1 MRVQAVRNLMAA
13 PKESAGADIVLEHLS
28 GLGDVVSQL
37 EAEAGH
43 LSDWGR
49 ELCARLIGGH
59 RLLTAGNGGSAA
71 EAQHLSAE
79 IVGRFEGD
87 RPPFS
92 AIALHADSSS
102 VTAIGNDY
110 GFDEVFARQVTA
122 HARPGDIVL
131 LLSTSGR
138 SPNLLRA
145 AEAARAAGATSWA
158 LTGRGPNP
166 LAERCD
172 DWIGLDSRASNVQE
186 GQLIAIHAICCAFDA
201 YLGAPAIAPAMPA
214 VAAPAP
220 VPARQGGAR

>member
-1 MRVQAVRNLMAA
+1 VSVQAVPNLVA
-13 PKESAGADIVLEHLS
+13 PKPASAGADIVLEHLS

-37 EAEAGH
+37 AAEADH
-43 LSDWGR
+43 LSEWGQ
-49 ELCARLIGGH
+49 ELCTRLIGGH
-59 RLLTAGNGGSAA
+59 RLLTCGNGGSAA

-110 GFDEVFARQVTA
+110 GFEEVFARQVTA
-122 HARPGDIVL
+122 HARPDDILL

-145 AEAARAAGATSWA
+145 AEAAAAAGATTWA
-158 LTGRGPNP
+158 LTGPGPNP
-166 LAERCD
+166 LSELCD

-186 GQLIAIHAICCAFDA
+186 GQLIAIHALCCAFDA
-201 YLGAPAIAPAMPA
+201 YLGS
-214 VAAPAP
+214 P
-220 VPARQGGAR
+220 VVSPIGAGQREAR

>member
-1 MRVQAVRNLMAA
+1 MTVQAVRNLVVT
-13 PKESAGADIVLEHLS
+13 PKPESPGADIILEHLS
-28 GLGDVVSQL
+28 GLGSVVSQL

-43 LSDWGR
+43 LAEWGQ
-49 ELCARLIGGH
+49 ELCTRLIGGH

-110 GFDEVFARQVTA
+110 GFEEVFARQVTA
-122 HARPGDIVL
+122 HARPDDIVL

-145 AEAARAAGATSWA
+145 AEAAGAAGATTWA
-158 LTGRGPNP
+158 LTGPGPNP
-166 LAERCD
+166 LSERCD

-186 GQLIAIHAICCAFDA
+186 GQLVAIHAICCAFDA
-201 YLGAPAIAPAMPA
+201 YLGTPA
-214 VAAPAP
+214 AAPG
-220 VPARQGGAR
+220 ARQGRVR

>member
-1 MRVQAVRNLMAA
+1 VQAVRNLVAA
-13 PKESAGADIVLEHLS
+13 PTPETVGAGIVLEHLS
-28 GLGDVVSQL
+28 GLGDVVTQL
-37 EAEAGH
+37 AAEAGH
-43 LSDWGR
+43 LSEWGR
-49 ELCARLIGGH
+49 ELCTRLIGGH
-59 RLLTAGNGGSAA
+59 RLLTCGNGGSAA

-145 AEAARAAGATSWA
+145 AEAAGAAGATAWA
-158 LTGRGPNP
+158 LTGPGPNP

-201 YLGAPAIAPAMPA
+201 YLGSPA
-214 VAAPAP
+214 VTAP
-220 VPARQGGAR
+220 VAAVRPGGVR